1 MIETVG
7 ELFLQ
12 KCTVYKKSWFRAVIK
27 KKNYPVRMGV
37 SHGSLQIQWTWLA
50 DLLESLEVL
59 QGVDTAW
66 KLFIL

>member
-1 MIETVG
+1 
-7 ELFLQ
+7 
-12 KCTVYKKSWFRAVIK
+12 
-27 KKNYPVRMGV
+27 MGV

-50 DLLESLEVL
+50 GLLESLEVL

>member
-7 ELFLQ
+7 ELFLR
-12 KCTVYKKSWFRAVIK
+12 KCTVYKILVPGGNK
-27 KKNYPVRMGV
+27 KKYPVRMGV
-37 SHGSLQIQWTWLA
+37 SHGSLQIQWTWLTG
-50 DLLESLEVL
+50 LLESLEVL